1 MTPRATCDLAI
12 LGGTVYLPNGP
23 QLADVGVRDGA
34 ISVVATPG
42 TLTAATKTINAKG
55 LHVLP
60 GLWHTH
66 CHFRDPGYPEKEDF
80 ESGTRAAAAGGIT
93 FCIDQPNTSP
103 PPTTLETFER
113 KRDIAARKA
122 HVDFGINGGGL
133 IPDQV
138 SLLAKAGAISVKAF
152 NTRHPKDAYPYI
164 PELGVTDR
172 GVLYE
177 LYEAAADAGVVMSVH
192 HDDSAW
198 TKRMVFRD
206 YIDKSKI
213 DNRSYREA
221 YEKGYMYGH
230 GMVAGLASS
239 LYYAHLAGA
248 RLYVLHLGVMPVGAY
263 DLIKFAK
270 REWGQR
276 VYAEL
281 EAGAMLMNR
290 AQAEKMGPF
299 SYYWAHSP
307 ERAWQSLDEDVADVL
322 VLEHAPHTREEVEPG
337 WEDSF
342 SVPLGVTGVQEFVP
356 LMLTQVNAGRL
367 TLERLARFSSEQ
379 PAKIFGQYPKKGAIL
394 PGSDADFTIVD
405 LNQENVLADE
415 DMHSKVGFTSWAGM
429 PTKGAPVYT
438 LVRGEIVMDHGEVRS
453 SPGFGRFTPGSA
465 ASGGWGT

>member
-1 MTPRATCDLAI
+1 MMQEFYDMVIR
-12 LGGTVYLPNGP
+12 GGTVYLPNGP
-23 QLADVGVRDGA
+23 QLADVGVRDGT
-34 ISVVATPG
+34 ISVVGAPGALPRATR
-42 TLTAATKTINAKG
+42 TIEAKG

-60 GLWHTH
+60 GLWHPH

-103 PPTTLETFER
+103 PPTTLETFEE
-113 KRDIAARKA
+113 KREIASSKA
-122 HVDFGINGGGL
+122 HVDFGLNGGGL

-172 GVLYE
+172 SVLYE

-206 YIDKSKI
+206 YINQNKI
-213 DNRSYREA
+213 DNRSYMEA

-230 GMVAGLASS
+230 GMVSGLASS
-239 LYYAHLAGA
+239 LYYAHLTGVE
-248 RLYVLHLGVMPVGAY
+248 LYVLHLGVMPVGAY

-270 REWGQR
+270 QEWGTK

-281 EAGAMLMNR
+281 EAGSMLMTR
-290 AQAEKMGPF
+290 EQAEKMGPF

-307 ERAWQSLDEDVADVL
+307 ERAWQSLDDDVADVL

-337 WEDSF
+337 WTDNF
-342 SVPLGVTGVQEFVP
+342 SVPLGVTGAQEFVP
-356 LMLTQVNAGRL
+356 LMLTEVNAGRM
-367 TLERLARFSSEQ
+367 TLEQLARFSSEQ

-405 LNQENVLADE
+405 MNHEQVLTGK
-415 DMHSKVGFTSWAGM
+415 DMHSKVGLTSWEGM
-429 PTKGAPVYT
+429 STTGAPVYT
-438 LVRGEIVMDHGEVRS
+438 VVRGEIVMDHGEIKS
-453 SPGFGRFTPGSA
+453 TPGYGRFTPGPA
-465 ASGGWGT
+465 GR